1 MSFCPIDSKP
11 LTVALMLLLLSAT
24 WLSAGTYTE
33 SAHGDSV
40 AGVNRQATSTEGY
53 ARGNCGHC
61 HEQHASINNQE
72 PVPVGGS
79 PSGYL
84 LLSDQSSDKTVNP
97 YSQADNVC
105 FNCHSSTGSV
115 QQGSFTNKNFS
126 STFGGASTTI
136 TSIMDAFN
144 QSSYHN
150 LYDVRRLITGQ
161 SGTKSFADLPA
172 DSSPCSG
179 CHNVHM
185 AKRNRETP
193 GDPTN
198 TAISKPSDHNNLFGN
213 DSPGERM
220 TNPDYGGDYQ
230 PPKYFSS
237 GNLEPDGLGSD
248 QTMQASKTPDYS
260 EFCTDCHNPT
270 STIYSSTLGRY
281 LKKIDWGIGGDKHGA
296 QLTDGH
302 DFVAAGHIITPRIGG
317 GGLIQAPYVIGDDYI
332 LSCLDCHE
340 PHGSNNIMLLRP
352 RVNGGDLD
360 ISITAPDVKIGLNNP
375 NIDDIGYLCLRCHYD
390 DKAVPAFNQTVNN
403 HWRFVHHADSIGWDT
418 PYGGLN
424 GNCSCHAW
432 PGTGMGRPLCGDCH
446 FHGSVITIDIG
457 NQAGQPDSTRKTF

>member
-1 MSFCPIDSKP
+1 MSFSPIDSKP
-11 LTVALMLLLLSAT
+11 LAAALMLLLFSAT

-40 AGVNRQATSTEGY
+40 AGVNRQATSAAGY

-72 PVPVGGS
+72 PVPVGGA

-115 QQGSFTNKNFS
+115 QQGSFSNKNYS

-161 SGTKSFADLPA
+161 SGTKSFSDFPA

-185 AKRNRETP
+185 AKRNRATP

-198 TAISKPSDHNNLFGN
+198 TAISKPSDHNNLFGD

-220 TNPDYGGDYQ
+220 TNPDYGGNYQ
-230 PPKYFSS
+230 PPMYFNSS
-237 GNLEPDGLGSD
+237 NLEPDGLGSD
-248 QTMQASKTPDYS
+248 QTIQASKTPDYS

-270 STIYSSTLGRY
+270 STIYSTTLGRD
-281 LKKIDWGIGGDKHGA
+281 LRQIDWDNEKHGKGDA
-296 QLTDGH
+296 DGYLSV
-302 DFVAAGHIITPRIGG
+302 DAPFIAGTGSMG
-317 GGLIQAPYVIGDDYI
+317 YV

-340 PHGSNNIMLLRP
+340 PHGSPNPFLIRP
-352 RVNGGDLD
+352 SVNGALLAGVP
-360 ISITAPDVKIGLNNP
+360 SASTGLGW
-375 NIDDIGYLCLRCHYD
+375 DYLCDRCHD
-390 DKAVPAFNQTVNN
+390 DDNSTI
-403 HWRFVHHADSIGWDT
+403 HHSSIDRAYT
-418 PYGGLN
+418 KRM
-424 GNCSCHAW
+424 CSSCHN
-432 PGTGMGRPLCGDCH
+432 GVSNCLNCH
-446 FHGSVITIDIG
+446 FHGSWVNDPTNPLDKT
-457 NQAGQPDSTRKTF
+457 PDYSPTTRVTF